1 MTRLNCGPVVVG
13 LIAFLAFA
21 QVLLP
26 KCFSRP
32 HGRVKHSVNCVR
44 IRLAVSRLPQCP
56 QHSPR
61 AVVGLRAWLRVPGSS
76 IHVVGGVGRLGI
88 L

>member
-26 KCFSRP
+26 RSLCF
-32 HGRVKHSVNCVR
+32 HGPT
-44 IRLAVSRLPQCP
+44 A
-56 QHSPR
+56 
-61 AVVGLRAWLRVPGSS
+61 ASS
-76 IHVVGGVGRLGI
+76 IR
-88 L
+88 